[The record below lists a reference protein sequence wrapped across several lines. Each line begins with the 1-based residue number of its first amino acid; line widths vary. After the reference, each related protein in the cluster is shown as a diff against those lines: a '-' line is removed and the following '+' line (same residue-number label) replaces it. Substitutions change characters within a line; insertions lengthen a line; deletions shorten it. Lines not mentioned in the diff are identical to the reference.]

1 MHMCD
6 ESCLQEERH
15 GKHTTLSGGA
25 RAGGEGRTSR
35 RTNNTTRCPLPQDCP
50 IPECKSLH
58 AGFGC
63 NMEPE
68 SFATHLH
75 GKKKKK
81 ITAGRSGQ
89 LYINAPWHF
98 IMCTVIL
105 VSKHSAHML
114 WFLWITSS
122 PPPQIVHRVPCR
134 GNNSHL
140 ALKLEQSI

>member
-1 MHMCD
+1 MKAACRRRGMANTQ
-6 ESCLQEERH
+6 LYPAGRGQEER
-15 GKHTTLSGGA
+15 GERLEAPTTPPAA
-25 RAGGEGRTSR
+25 RSPRTAPSP
-35 RTNNTTRCPLPQDCP
+35 NV
-50 IPECKSLH
+50 SLCTQGLDVTWSPR
-58 AGFGC
+58 ALQIIF
-63 NMEPE
+63 ME
-68 SFATHLH
+68 
-75 GKKKKK
+75 KKKKK